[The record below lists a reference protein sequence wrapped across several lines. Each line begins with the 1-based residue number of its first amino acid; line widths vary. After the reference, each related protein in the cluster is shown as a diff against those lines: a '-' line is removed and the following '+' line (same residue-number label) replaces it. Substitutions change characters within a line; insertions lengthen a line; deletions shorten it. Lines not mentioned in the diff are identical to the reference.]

1 LMLVRETVRAGRL
14 VADMLDLARIE
25 EGVELQLGDV
35 DLVALVA
42 AENARVRELSPAI
55 TMTTTAP
62 PPPVVVRAD
71 PVRVAQ
77 ILTNLLDNARR
88 HTGPDGTIT
97 ITVTTDEQTATVVV
111 ANTGQPVAE
120 AERERI
126 FGRLVRLQEA
136 RDRDT
141 GGAGLGLPVARG
153 LARAHRGDLVCDPR
167 DDGASFRLT
176 LPAGQDPDHDPLRP

>member
-1 LMLVRETVRAGRL
+1 M
-14 VADMLDLARIE
+14 
-25 EGVELQLGDV
+25 
-35 DLVALVA
+35 
-42 AENARVRELSPAI
+42 
-55 TMTTTAP
+55 
-62 PPPVVVRAD
+62 
-71 PVRVAQ
+71 RVAQ

-88 HTGPDGTIT
+88 HKKSHHSYD
-97 ITVTTDEQTATVVV
+97 DEQTATVVV
-111 ANTGQPVAE
+111 EHGNPSLKLSAT
-120 AERERI
+120 I

-176 LPAGQDPDHDPLRP
+176 LPAGHDPDHDPLRP